1 MGLLDLPGP
10 LLDWLDA
17 ALSHVITAPGLRL
30 ALWGAA
36 GAVVSMALYWALSPQ
51 ARIARIK
58 SEALAAR
65 QRLEAYDGAFADAWP
80 LIGRMLR
87 LSLRQLAVVTWPAV
101 LASLPVLCLI
111 VWLSTAYGHSF
122 PAADQPVEARAF
134 PPPHQARLINGH
146 DPRPGQEGA
155 PAHLEIADAAGR
167 TIGDLDLAAP
177 VSTVHKR
184 EWWNGLIGNPAG
196 YLPEEWAVERVEID
210 LPRTE
215 YLSFGPWW
223 LRSWEAVFFATLLAC
238 SVAIKLAFRIQ

>member
-10 LLDWLDA
+10 LFDGLDA
-17 ALSHVITAPGLRL
+17 ALSHLISAPGLRL
-30 ALWGAA
+30 PLWGAA
-36 GAVVSMALYWALSPQ
+36 GGALSMWLYWALSPQ

-58 SEALAAR
+58 SEAAGAR
-65 QRLEAYDGAFADAWP
+65 QRLDAYDGSFADAWP

-87 LSLRQLAVVTWPAV
+87 LALRQLAVVTWPAV
-101 LASLPVLCLI
+101 LASLPVLFLI

-122 PAADQPVEARAF
+122 PAADQPVEVRAF
-134 PPPHQARLINGH
+134 PQEHQARLVNGR
-146 DPRPGQEGA
+146 DPQPGQGR
-155 PAHLEIADAAGR
+155 AHIQIADAEGR

-184 EWWNGLIGNPAG
+184 EWWNTLIGNPAG
-196 YLPEEWAVERVEID
+196 YLPEEWPVERVEID

-215 YLSFGPWW
+215 YLPFGPWW
-223 LRSWEAVFFATLLAC
+223 LRGWEAVFFGTLLAC

>member
-10 LLDWLDA
+10 LLGWLDG
-17 ALSHVITAPGLRL
+17 ALSHLITAPGLRL

-36 GAVVSMALYWALSPQ
+36 GAVLSMALYWALSPQ

-58 SEALAAR
+58 TEAAAAR
-65 QRLEAYDGAFADAWP
+65 QRLDSYDGAFADAWP

-87 LSLRQLAVVTWPAV
+87 LALRQLAVVTWPAV

-122 PAADQPVEARAF
+122 PAADQAVEVRAF
-134 PPPHQARLINGH
+134 PASLQARLTNGH
-146 DPRPGQEGA
+146 DPGAGQEGSR
-155 PAHLEIADAAGR
+155 PHIEIADAAGR

-184 EWWNGLIGNPAG
+184 EWWNALIGNPAG
-196 YLPEEWAVERVEID
+196 YLPNEWPVERVEID

-215 YLSFGPWW
+215 YLPFGPWW
-223 LRSWEAVFFATLLAC
+223 LRSWEAVFFGTLLAC